1 MHYNWTQLFLTID
14 CNLLLANFCTY
25 LLDFFFCRLVARCFT
40 NVPKSVNQG
49 LKHLGPMIQERLDM
63 DEKYGMD
70 WEGRPVRLSIPS
82 AYTSTELVF
91 RTT

>member
-1 MHYNWTQLFLTID
+1 
-14 CNLLLANFCTY
+14 
-25 LLDFFFCRLVARCFT
+25 
-40 NVPKSVNQG
+40 
-49 LKHLGPMIQERLDM
+49 MIQERLDM